1 MIIDWSGHKWLT
13 RERWGLIHPEKSYNW
28 YDPSCTKVLNG
39 ILNLDIK
46 YNPKS
51 FFIDNKQIHSL
62 YGTGLVSCQTDFGF
76 GTFEIRA
83 KLPQGRGL
91 WPAFWLYPVNSWPPE
106 IDVFEGYSGKR
117 NYKTGCF
124 LKPHDVES
132 CTHSKIGAWQ
142 PARKSWFWQLSNPCE
157 NFNTYTLNWYA
168 DELTFLINGKIIRS
182 VTNKET
188 LKELADYK
196 MQVII
201 NNHIDGRFIN
211 DFIAETPFI
220 INYFSYKIKNY

>member
-1 MIIDWSGHKWLT
+1 MIIDWSGYKWLT
-13 RERWGLIHPEKSYNW
+13 RERWGIIHPEKSYNW
-28 YDPSCTKVLNG
+28 YDPSCVKVFDG
-39 ILNLDIK
+39 TLNLDIK

-51 FFIDNKQIHSL
+51 FVIDNKQIHSL
-62 YGTGLVSCQTDFGF
+62 YGTGLVCCQTDFGL

-91 WPAFWLYPVNSWPPE
+91 WPAFWLYPVDSWPPE

-124 LKPHDVES
+124 LKPYNVES

-142 PARKSWFWQLSNPCE
+142 PARKAWFWQLPNPCE

-168 DELTFLINGKIIRS
+168 DELTFLINGRTVRR

-196 MQVII
+196 MRVVI
-201 NNHIDGRFIN
+201 NNHIDGRFVDNFYIKS
-211 DFIAETPFI
+211 PFI
-220 INYFSYKIKNY
+220 IEYFYHG